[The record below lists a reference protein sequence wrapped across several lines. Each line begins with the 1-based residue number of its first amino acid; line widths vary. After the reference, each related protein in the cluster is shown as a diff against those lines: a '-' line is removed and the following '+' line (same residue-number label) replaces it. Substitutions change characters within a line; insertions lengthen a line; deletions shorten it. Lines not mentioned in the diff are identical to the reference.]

1 MMSQRNPQEPT
12 EHAAIGERGLTSG
25 KKGDYE
31 VGYCRP
37 PTHSRFRPGQSGNP
51 NGRPAGRASAKTRIE
66 RVINKKVSVHH
77 GHRSRDIT
85 MLEAILHAHAAKGA
99 RGDARS
105 AALLIGLLPRAGL
118 LEEQG
123 DQIKIDHDDRSE
135 AGGTSLAVSAKASPV
150 DVLLQDLDVDRLT
163 VDEQVEL
170 SLLCETI
177 DKGGGITVLS
187 LPEFARFKQL
197 VNKGKG
203 MPPES
208 AANSDRQ
215 SS

>member
-1 MMSQRNPQEPT
+1 MSQRNPQEPT
-12 EHAAIGERGLTSG
+12 EHAALGERGLTSG

-37 PTHSRFRPGQSGNP
+37 PTHSRFKSGQSGNP

-66 RVINKKVSVHH
+66 RVINKKVSVRH
-77 GHRSRDIT
+77 GHKSRDIT

-99 RGDARS
+99 KGDARS
-105 AALLIGLLPRAGL
+105 AGLLIGLLPRAGL

-123 DQIKIDHDDRSE
+123 DQIKIDHGDGSE
-135 AGGTSLAVSAKASPV
+135 MGGASLVVSAKASLV
-150 DVLLQDLDVDRLT
+150 DVLLQDIDVDQLT
-163 VDEQVEL
+163 DDEQVEL
-170 SLLCETI
+170 ALLCETI
-177 DKGGGITVLS
+177 GQGGGITALS

-197 VNKGKG
+197 INKGEG

-208 AANSDRQ
+208 AADSDRQ